1 MWNPLNLFKSQ
12 SQSVVGIDVGS
23 SAIKVVQIRKKGG
36 KAILETYGALALGP
50 YANLPVGKA
59 TNLPITKLVQ
69 ALGDIMKE
77 AKVTT
82 KRGGIA
88 IPFRASLMSVI
99 EVPDVPDKQLA
110 TMVPLEARKYIPV
123 PISEVSL
130 DWSIIPKDE
139 IKSQHAPDDGAGS
152 GASSGAFGGASGG
165 TPTPKIGKKEILVVA
180 IHNDTI
186 AEYQD
191 IVKQAGLNANF
202 FEIEIF
208 STMRSVLDQ
217 NPEPVMILDIGAA
230 TTKLYIVE
238 RGGIRLS
245 HTINRGSQDITSSIS
260 TSLGVSIEQAEIMK
274 RKIGYDKNS
283 TEGKNVVDL
292 ITLTMDFIFSEARR
306 VMFTYQQKYGKNVS
320 RIYLVGGGAAM
331 KGVTEIAKANLQTE
345 VVAGDPFAKVE
356 APAFLTDI
364 LKVNGPEFAV
374 ALGIALRR
382 LQEGE

>member
-1 MWNPLNLFKSQ
+1 MWNPFNLFKNE
-12 SQSVVGIDVGS
+12 SQSVVGIDIGS

-36 KAILETYGALALGP
+36 KVILETYGALALGP
-50 YANLPVGKA
+50 YANVPVGKA
-59 TNLPITKLVQ
+59 TNLPIAKLVV
-69 ALGDIMKE
+69 ALNDIMKE

-82 KRGGIA
+82 KRGGVA

-99 EVPDVPDKQLA
+99 EMPDVPDKQLA

-130 DWSIIPKDE
+130 DWSIIPKDQ
-139 IKSQHAPDDGAGS
+139 IKSEHTPEDDES
-152 GASSGAFGGASGG
+152 VKSI
-165 TPTPKIGKKEILVVA
+165 PKLSKKEVLVVA

-186 AEYQD
+186 AEYQN

-245 HTINRGSQDITSSIS
+245 HTINRGSQDITSTIS
-260 TSLGVSIEQAEIMK
+260 TSLGVSIEQAEVMK
-274 RKIGYDKNS
+274 RSIGYNQTATD
-283 TEGKNVVDL
+283 GKDVVSL
-292 ITLTMDFIFSEARR
+292 VALTLDFIFSEARR

-382 LQEGE
+382 LQGGE